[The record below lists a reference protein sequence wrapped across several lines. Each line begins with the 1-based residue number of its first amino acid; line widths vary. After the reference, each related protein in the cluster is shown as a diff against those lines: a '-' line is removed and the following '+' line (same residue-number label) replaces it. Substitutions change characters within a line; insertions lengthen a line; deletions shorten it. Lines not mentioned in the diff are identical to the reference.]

1 MNGTTNDSRFRRLGP
16 IDIDERYKVKEDD
29 DGSVTIYDDQR
40 EDDAWITSD
49 FAVTM
54 SVDQ

>member
-1 MNGTTNDSRFRRLGP
+1 MNGHTNDSRFRRLGP
-16 IDIDERYKVKEDD
+16 IDIDERYKVTEDE

-40 EDDAWITSD
+40 ADDAWITSD
-49 FAVTM
+49 FAVTV